1 MKRYFLDLLFA
12 VPLAL
17 GFVLTIFCVSNALG
31 SPDDSDKGF
40 VALVSGLIGIP
51 LLFASSA
58 AILRRGTRAIA
69 EGSEA

>member
-1 MKRYFLDLLFA
+1 MKRYFVDLLIA

-17 GFVLTIFCVSNALG
+17 GFVLTLFCVANALG

-40 VALVSGLIGIP
+40 IALVSGLVGIP

-58 AILRRGTRAIA
+58 AVLRRSTHARA
-69 EGSEA
+69 ESGEA